1 MLTNLESGRRGP
13 RPPPSVRPIN
23 YTAFGRFCQP
33 ASVVEIQQ
41 NECGISVDSLARVCY
56 NTCMTTRRTP
66 RKDCNYIIYEMVSEH
81 GENYIGLT
89 RKSLPSVTKTVLE
102 RWRKHKSRARNEN
115 RLWAL
120 YIYLK
125 SGGLDLA
132 WEHRVI
138 TVIRGRAE
146 AYAYERSLVKEL
158 QPTLN
163 DQYCG

>member
-1 MLTNLESGRRGP
+1 MVLHEYNGRVRGLL
-13 RPPPSVRPIN
+13 
-23 YTAFGRFCQP
+23 
-33 ASVVEIQQ
+33 
-41 NECGISVDSLARVCY
+41 VDSSCVECY
-56 NTCMTTRRTP
+56 NYDMTKRTA
-66 RKDCNYIIYEMVSEH
+66 RCDSNYIIYEAVSER

-89 RKSLPSVTKTVLE
+89 RKGSVTVARAVKE
-102 RWRKHKSRARNEN
+102 RWRKHLSRARNEN

-125 SGGLDLA
+125 SGGLDMT

-158 QPTLN
+158 GPTLN
-163 DQYCG
+163 DQYQ